1 MISVIIPAHNEAEN
15 IKNTTI
21 TIKEILT
28 KEEIEFELIY
38 IDDGSKD
45 TTYTLIE
52 EQYKEDNRI
61 RGIKF
66 SRNFG
71 KEAAIMAGLRAAK
84 GDCAAVIDCDLQ
96 HPPECLI
103 NMYRLWEEGYQIIE
117 GVKASRGKES
127 LAHKMSAG
135 IFYKA
140 ISKAIGLNMETSSD
154 FKLIDRKVVDIIAVM
169 PEKDTF
175 FRALTYWVGF
185 KTATVS
191 YEVVERQFGE
201 TKWST
206 WKLIKYAVNNI
217 TSFTSMPLQ
226 IITGMGIFLIFLSFI
241 LGIHTLYRFI
251 SGSAAEGFTTVILL
265 LLFIGGCLMMSLG
278 IIGIYISKIYN
289 EVKQRP
295 QYLIQEETKSL

>member
-226 IITGMGIFLIFLSFI
+226 IITGMGMFLIFLSFI